1 MSAETTRPPTQTDL
15 AASTLRLGTDAV
27 TNTVEVSVEGISEPV
42 TFTAEALPPTLTSV
56 SGNNQSTATGTALA
70 HPFVVAVHDGNGTPL
85 AGMTVTFTVLMGGG
99 TLSTTTGTTGASGQS
114 ESTLTLGSDPG
125 TNTVEVSVEGIS
137 EPVTFTAEALPP
149 TLTSTSG
156 NNQIA
161 AVGTALAN
169 PFVVKVR
176 DGNGTPLAGVTVT
189 FVVRTGGGTLST
201 GTTTTDASGQADSTL
216 RLGTEAG
223 TNTVEVSAEGIT
235 EIVTFS
241 AVAELLE
248 FDLSLSAGIR
258 LIHVPLKVKTVDGQ
272 TQTIE
277 SVSDLYTAL
286 GGAAAVNWLMTY
298 DAKAQ
303 NWRSYWGDADRGAVT
318 DRELID
324 DTGIIANIKTAVS
337 VRLGGYALGTD
348 GRSTL
353 TLSKGYNVVGLPLRD
368 PRITRVSD
376 LFTLNGIG
384 G

>member
-1 MSAETTRPPTQTDL
+1 MTLSVELRDSDGSPAADVELTFFIVAGDRSRASLSPTRTTTDANGRAQTTLTFSAGATGQYIVEAYRSDNVAIDTQFTVTVDPLLPKATRLEKISGDNQTGLTGGVWAAPFVVEVRDQYDVPLEGTTVTFTVLTGGGILSAETTRTNANGL
-15 AASTLRLGTDAV
+15 ATSTLRLGTDAV
-27 TNTVEVSVEGISEPV
+27 INTVEVSVEGLSESV
-42 TFTAEALPPTLTSV
+42 TF
-56 SGNNQSTATGTALA
+56 
-70 HPFVVAVHDGNGTPL
+70 
-85 AGMTVTFTVLMGGG
+85 
-99 TLSTTTGTTGASGQS
+99 
-114 ESTLTLGSDPG
+114 
-125 TNTVEVSVEGIS
+125 I
-137 EPVTFTAEALPP
+137 AEALPP

-258 LIHVPLKVKTVDGQ
+258 LIHVPLKGED
-272 TQTIE
+272 
-277 SVSDLYTAL
+277 S
-286 GGAAAVNWLMTY
+286 
-298 DAKAQ
+298 
-303 NWRSYWGDADRGAVT
+303 
-318 DRELID
+318 
-324 DTGIIANIKTAVS
+324 
-337 VRLGGYALGTD
+337 
-348 GRSTL
+348 
-353 TLSKGYNVVGLPLRD
+353 
-368 PRITRVSD
+368 
-376 LFTLNGIG
+376 
-384 G
+384 